1 MITKYIRPIGN
12 IVGFAAVLAFSSS
25 ACSQTAGVAGA
36 PPQATPSAP
45 VSNASSS
52 SAPPAVSDALSAEDQ
67 NASPFPAGRHAAV
80 VKRVCTECH
89 NAFPIIDL
97 RYTKEDATRYY
108 RTMVSSDTT
117 TEDAQKIIEYLST
130 TLGR

>member
-1 MITKYIRPIGN
+1 MTNFIKPIGN

-25 ACSQTAGVAGA
+25 ACSQTSGAVAPLA
-36 PPQATPSAP
+36 QATPSAP
-45 VSNASSS
+45 ASSGS
-52 SAPPAVSDALSAEDQ
+52 SPSAAPSASDVLSAEDQ

-89 NAFPIIDL
+89 NAFPILDL
-97 RYTKEDATRYY
+97 RYTREDATRYY
-108 RTMVSSDTT
+108 RTMVGSDTT